1 MSSTLRSS
9 GIPVHFIWRGEGKG
23 REGGGEERRGGQFLY
38 KDDDMKKTRLE
49 PVTVPSLSP
58 LKTG

>member
-1 MSSTLRSS
+1 M
-9 GIPVHFIWRGEGKG
+9 GGK
-23 REGGGEERRGGQFLY
+23 GGEERRGGQFLY
-38 KDDDMKKTRLE
+38 KDDMKKTRLE